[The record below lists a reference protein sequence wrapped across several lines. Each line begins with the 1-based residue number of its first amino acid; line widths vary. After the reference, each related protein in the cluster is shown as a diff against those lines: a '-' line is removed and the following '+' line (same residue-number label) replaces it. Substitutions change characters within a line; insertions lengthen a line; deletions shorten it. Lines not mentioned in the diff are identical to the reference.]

1 MAPKKKGKDEKAP
14 ATDEQPKK
22 KSPILKILI
31 LVIGLAV
38 LGGGGFF
45 AYKKFFAASD
55 APETTE
61 AKPAEAKASVAK
73 PVVKNLD
80 TFLVNLADPGG
91 ERYLKVTMQL
101 SLSNE
106 AVSQEIDNR
115 IGELRDSV
123 LLLLSSKEYD
133 DISSLS
139 GKLALK
145 KTLMTNLNRALKQG
159 TVQDIYF
166 TEFLVQ

>member
-1 MAPKKKGKDEKAP
+1 MPAQNKNTEEKSPEAPEA
-14 ATDEQPKK
+14 QKK
-22 KSPILKILI
+22 KSPVIKILV
-31 LVIGLAV
+31 LVLGLAL

-45 AYKKFFAASD
+45 AYTKFFAAAD
-55 APETTE
+55 KPKEAQ
-61 AKPAEAKASVAK
+61 AKPLPAK
-73 PVVKNLD
+73 PVVKDLE

-101 SLSNE
+101 SLSSE
-106 AVSQEIDNR
+106 IASQEIDAR
-115 IGELRDSV
+115 MAELRDSI

-145 KTLMTNLNRALKQG
+145 KTLMSNLNRMLKQG

>member
-1 MAPKKKGKDEKAP
+1 MSAKKKETEGKAP
-14 ATDEQPKK
+14 AESQEPKK

-31 LVIGLAV
+31 AVVGLGI

-45 AYKKFFAASD
+45 AYTKFFAK
-55 APETTE
+55 TE
-61 AKPAEAKASVAK
+61 SPKEAQAKPVAAK
-73 PVVKNLD
+73 PVVKSLE

-91 ERYLKVTMQL
+91 ERYLKITMQL
-101 SLSNE
+101 SLSSE
-106 AVSQEIDNR
+106 AASQEIDTR
-115 IGELRDSV
+115 MAELRDSI
-123 LLLLSSKEYD
+123 LMLLSSKEYD

-145 KTLMTNLNRALKQG
+145 KTLMGNLNRVLKQG

>member
-1 MAPKKKGKDEKAP
+1 MAAQKKEGQEKPQEA
-14 ATDEQPKK
+14 EQPQKK
-22 KSPILKILI
+22 KSPLIKILVLTLALA
-31 LVIGLAV
+31 LV
-38 LGGGGFF
+38 GGGGFF
-45 AYKKFFAASD
+45 AYTKFFAAAD
-55 APETTE
+55 KPKEAQ
-61 AKPAEAKASVAK
+61 AKPVEAK
-73 PVVKNLD
+73 PVVKNME

-101 SLSNE
+101 SLNSE
-106 AVSQEIDNR
+106 AASQEIDAR
-115 IGELRDSV
+115 MAELRDSI
-123 LLLLSSKEYD
+123 LMLLSSKEYD

-145 KTLMTNLNRALKQG
+145 KTLMATLNRLLKQG

>member
-1 MAPKKKGKDEKAP
+1 MASKKKGADEKAP
-14 ATDEQPKK
+14 ATEEKPKK
-22 KSPILKILI
+22 GSPILKIIIVVVVL
-31 LVIGLAV
+31 GV

-45 AYKKFFAASD
+45 AYTKFFA
-55 APETTE
+55 
-61 AKPAEAKASVAK
+61 KASGPPPEAQANLPAPKTVLK
-73 PVVKNLD
+73 SLD

-91 ERYLKVTMQL
+91 ERYLKITMQL
-101 SLSNE
+101 NLSSD
-106 AVSQEIDNR
+106 AVSQEIDTR
-115 IGELRDSV
+115 MAELRDSI

-145 KTLMTNLNRALKQG
+145 KTLMNNLNRVLKQG
-159 TVQDIYF
+159 VVQDIYF

>member
-1 MAPKKKGKDEKAP
+1 MPAKKKEAEEKAP
-14 ATDEQPKK
+14 AAEQAPKK

-31 LVIGLAV
+31 VVVALGL

-45 AYKKFFAASD
+45 AYTKFFSNADSPKEAQ
-55 APETTE
+55 
-61 AKPAEAKASVAK
+61 AKPVAAK
-73 PVVKNLD
+73 PVVKNLE

-101 SLSNE
+101 NLNSE
-106 AVSQEIDNR
+106 VASQEIDAR
-115 IGELRDSV
+115 MAELRDSI

-145 KTLMTNLNRALKQG
+145 KTLMSNLNRMLRQG
-159 TVQDIYF
+159 AVQDIYF